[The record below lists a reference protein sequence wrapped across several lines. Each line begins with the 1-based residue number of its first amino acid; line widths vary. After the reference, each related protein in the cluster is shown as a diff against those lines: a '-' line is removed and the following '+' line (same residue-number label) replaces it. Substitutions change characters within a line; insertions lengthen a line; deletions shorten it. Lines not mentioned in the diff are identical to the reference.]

1 MARRQGARGV
11 MIPST
16 NLIKRCRLF
25 LLLLT
30 WRLTCLNFKSCVSR
44 QPKEYF
50 RTIMR
55 WRVSGAA
62 LVVLARPTNGNKG
75 LARWSS
81 SGTGGTD
88 FLTEIPS
95 NIFRFGSGC
104 YNYICAAGLLHI
116 MVRDISY
123 SCGFQGQKIPIQLKV
138 KTFSIFSCILCQYK
152 CLSHDRPHFP
162 SDGFVD
168 PQWVSCVPFLQ
179 LPLCRLLLGGNHLRG

>member
-1 MARRQGARGV
+1 
-11 MIPST
+11 
-16 NLIKRCRLF
+16 
-25 LLLLT
+25 
-30 WRLTCLNFKSCVSR
+30 
-44 QPKEYF
+44 
-50 RTIMR
+50 MR
-55 WRVSGAA
+55 WRASGAA

-138 KTFSIFSCILCQYK
+138 KSFSISSCILCQMSFSWPTTLPFRWIRGSTVGQ
-152 CLSHDRPHFP
+152 LSALPAAPSVPIAPWRESPQRLNLIFLFP
-162 SDGFVD
+162 MIPDIDVNWSMDG
-168 PQWVSCVPFLQ
+168 LQ
-179 LPLCRLLLGGNHLRG
+179 RGYQTDQTWSWNWSIANKLKMQTV

>member
-1 MARRQGARGV
+1 
-11 MIPST
+11 
-16 NLIKRCRLF
+16 
-25 LLLLT
+25 
-30 WRLTCLNFKSCVSR
+30 
-44 QPKEYF
+44 
-50 RTIMR
+50 MR
-55 WRVSGAA
+55 WRASGAA

-81 SGTGGTD
+81 SGTGWTD

-138 KTFSIFSCILCQYK
+138 KISAVGDLLYFQLYPLSNVFLMTDHTSLQMDSWIHSGSVVCPSCSSLCTDCSLEGITSEVKSY
-152 CLSHDRPHFP
+152 LPMIPD
-162 SDGFVD
+162 VD
-168 PQWVSCVPFLQ
+168 V
-179 LPLCRLLLGGNHLRG
+179 N